1 MTTDIPIYMQGSI
14 PEQKEEEQKST
25 VPQVEPNIPI
35 YMQGSEIA
43 QPSIDEPTALR
54 KAQYGAAQETYLL
67 GDIGRLTYAAFSP
80 KTIQQ
85 IERERQQK
93 IFDEFPEFKDGKYDA
108 DAAVLGGRALVM
120 VTDPVYLAMPWAR
133 AAQAGRA
140 YKGYKKYAAATAAT
154 SALGATV
161 GGGTTALKKGAT
173 GQELTGDDI
182 LFGATAGAVLSPVA
196 MGVSAGIGKV
206 AGKVAPKFFGGD
218 KLKEEAVAELLK
230 KNQVQ
235 SLNLSQK
242 QLEQVKKISSLP
254 EIKRLFK
261 ELAAEDN
268 NYLKFIL
275 PQQNIIKKINELG
288 LKSDDPKALETLI
301 KNLTSAEVKLLKEA
315 GVKKAGPNS
324 VARALNKQ
332 IKLGIERQA
341 KKEYDYNVAVIEQ
354 IHAIGGLKSQIGRA
368 LAINLTRP
376 IIGAGMG
383 AGAGVLWADSEEGF
397 DAYVQAGASLGLVS
411 RALRSGMLKG
421 IPKNTQIGF
430 STELL
435 KNYIN
440 NLARGTNILLS
451 TSQSTKL
458 SARGGVMDEFSTMMF
473 PKFDTTVRL
482 DAAGRVIKGEGA
494 RLTGYSQNIESS
506 TQKAFQTF
514 VRAIY
519 GKEGVLRNTTLQQQE
534 EALAIVRGAK
544 GTFSKESQDLAV
556 RIKDFLGSFRTYYN
570 QVGIKESEIIAN
582 YFPRKINFAIVN
594 KSEESKKAF
603 LKDMGKVFQNITK
616 NASEQ
621 NPIKIRTKAD
631 GTDFNVTKPL
641 TPAKARKAAEKY
653 LEGQT
658 ASFERQL
665 LDKTAS
671 QLTDP
676 KSKSKFI
683 LPLSEHINKERILQ
697 GSYDDVE
704 KIMEKYLIN
713 DVGAVLSDLV
723 RNSVKS
729 VEFAR
734 KFGAEGQLLKG
745 YFTRLNDQYKKEFG
759 VTDIKNLPFSAK
771 RKLDNDKEAISN
783 SVNSLFGRHGRV
795 GDQIS
800 RNIIA
805 TLSTLGNFTMM
816 DKVTI
821 ANLGDLVQPMQNS
834 RWFGSWLQ
842 GAYRTSLRARNE
854 KGGAQALAIADDNLA
869 RTLMKDMFTGA
880 EQGGYTRYL
889 DLIGQSNEKFFRY
902 IGLEGIT
909 SLARRYAFNVGLVD
923 GHKTARALAIK
934 AQQNNAKSL
943 DELQNIDRVTLED
956 IKHLSTLGINSFDDI
971 LKIGSFRNLDDA
983 LGDDVAKSILN
994 KIGSKTADRDAI
1006 IPTVG
1011 NRLLFTQTRN
1021 PWFRILGQFS
1031 SWAQAKSS
1039 QTNALI
1045 ARAESSEQAQL
1056 FRMLGALTV
1065 YGGIYNLREFARYGE
1080 IKTNYE
1086 KNTDEWLAHSM
1097 NLSGNLGWL
1106 PTSVINQTVGFGS
1119 ENVLEFFPGA
1129 SIINDM
1135 GQTITRG
1142 LSGDYDGAVRN
1153 LYKVIPLPTIRGAL
1167 DRYFEVPFV
1176 IYKEPFD
1183 YKTQIKKQSRKK
1195 PEDSFR
1201 FNKGGYVKQLVTKL
1215 KENK

>member
-544 GTFSKESQDLAV
+544 GTFSKEAQDLAV

-671 QLTDP
+671 QLTDT

>member
-1 MTTDIPIYMQGSI
+1 
-14 PEQKEEEQKST
+14 
-25 VPQVEPNIPI
+25 
-35 YMQGSEIA
+35 
-43 QPSIDEPTALR
+43 
-54 KAQYGAAQETYLL
+54 
-67 GDIGRLTYAAFSP
+67 
-80 KTIQQ
+80 
-85 IERERQQK
+85 
-93 IFDEFPEFKDGKYDA
+93 
-108 DAAVLGGRALVM
+108 M
-120 VTDPVYLAMPWAR
+120 V
-133 AAQAGRA
+133 
-140 YKGYKKYAAATAAT
+140 
-154 SALGATV
+154 
-161 GGGTTALKKGAT
+161 
-173 GQELTGDDI
+173 
-182 LFGATAGAVLSPVA
+182 
-196 MGVSAGIGKV
+196 
-206 AGKVAPKFFGGD
+206 
-218 KLKEEAVAELLK
+218 
-230 KNQVQ
+230 
-235 SLNLSQK
+235 
-242 QLEQVKKISSLP
+242 
-254 EIKRLFK
+254 
-261 ELAAEDN
+261 
-268 NYLKFIL
+268 
-275 PQQNIIKKINELG
+275 
-288 LKSDDPKALETLI
+288 
-301 KNLTSAEVKLLKEA
+301 
-315 GVKKAGPNS
+315 
-324 VARALNKQ
+324 
-332 IKLGIERQA
+332 
-341 KKEYDYNVAVIEQ
+341 
-354 IHAIGGLKSQIGRA
+354 
-368 LAINLTRP
+368 
-376 IIGAGMG
+376 
-383 AGAGVLWADSEEGF
+383 
-397 DAYVQAGASLGLVS
+397 
-411 RALRSGMLKG
+411 
-421 IPKNTQIGF
+421 
-430 STELL
+430 
-435 KNYIN
+435 
-440 NLARGTNILLS
+440 
-451 TSQSTKL
+451 
-458 SARGGVMDEFSTMMF
+458 
-473 PKFDTTVRL
+473 
-482 DAAGRVIKGEGA
+482 
-494 RLTGYSQNIESS
+494 
-506 TQKAFQTF
+506 
-514 VRAIY
+514 
-519 GKEGVLRNTTLQQQE
+519 
-534 EALAIVRGAK
+534 
-544 GTFSKESQDLAV
+544 
-556 RIKDFLGSFRTYYN
+556 
-570 QVGIKESEIIAN
+570 
-582 YFPRKINFAIVN
+582 
-594 KSEESKKAF
+594 
-603 LKDMGKVFQNITK
+603 
-616 NASEQ
+616 NA
-621 NPIKIRTKAD
+621 
-631 GTDFNVTKPL
+631 
-641 TPAKARKAAEKY
+641 
-653 LEGQT
+653 
-658 ASFERQL
+658 
-665 LDKTAS
+665 
-671 QLTDP
+671 
-676 KSKSKFI
+676 
-683 LPLSEHINKERILQ
+683 
-697 GSYDDVE
+697 
-704 KIMEKYLIN
+704 
-713 DVGAVLSDLV
+713 
-723 RNSVKS
+723 
-729 VEFAR
+729 
-734 KFGAEGQLLKG
+734 
-745 YFTRLNDQYKKEFG
+745 
-759 VTDIKNLPFSAK
+759 
-771 RKLDNDKEAISN
+771 
-783 SVNSLFGRHGRV
+783 VNSFFGRHGRV
-795 GDQIS
+795 GNQVE